1 MEPIRD
7 DQIVIYDEDGKEFLM
22 NILFTYENEERNAE
36 YVFVYDEAQPD
47 GVYVMRYNEDNE
59 LFEVTDEE
67 ELKEASE
74 VLEAYNE
81 DPTIQEVKN
90 SI

>member
-1 MEPIRD
+1 MEPIND
-7 DQIVIYDEDGKEFLM
+7 DQIVIYDEDGNEFLM
-22 NILFTYENEERNAE
+22 NILFTYENEERGAE

-47 GVYVMRYNEDNE
+47 DVFVMRYNEEHE

-74 VLEAYNE
+74 VLDAYND
-81 DPTIQEVKN
+81 DPTIQEAKN